1 MATPAEKIAD
11 ALEKMNAAE
20 QDGIVRASS
29 LTRTYLS
36 RLVKTEFLQ
45 PVLRGWYFVTTPAA
59 AAPGSTAWYGHYWSF
74 LRQYLEARFGDT
86 YCLLPEA
93 SLHLLTGVT
102 TIPRQL
108 ALMQKKP
115 GQQILKLPLGTSLY
129 IYQDRSSFPKQ
140 TTLMDSIRVMELA
153 EALQRVPEAYFRS
166 SPDEAALALRLVRDP
181 TPLLRDLLE
190 NGRSVVAG
198 RLAGAFRQVG
208 DEATANRILQTLRSA
223 GYDVREVN
231 PFAAPVLPAPQ
242 TVRTTSP
249 YVARLHAMWAK
260 HRDVVEDIFPLAP
273 GKPENAEQFLLRAD
287 ETYVQDAY
295 HSLSIEGYRV
305 SPELIEK
312 IRRGS
317 FDPESGMAE
326 DKSSADALA
335 ARGYLEAFNA
345 VKTSVTRII
354 SGEQAA
360 VVLRADH
367 PLWYQALFAPS
378 VQAGLLPAT
387 ALAGYRAG
395 QVYIR
400 GSRHVPL
407 PAHAVSDAMDALFTL
422 IGDEENVAVQAV
434 LGHFLFVFIHPYSDG
449 NGRIARFLMN
459 ALFASG
465 GYPWTIVHVENRS
478 PYMTALE
485 AASVDSDIAPFAGCI
500 RSEMEQREKGKADRS
515 G

>member
-36 RLVKTEFLQ
+36 RLVKTGFLQ

-74 LRQYLEARFGDT
+74 LKQYLDDRFGDT

-93 SLHLLTGVT
+93 SLQLLTGVT

-129 IYQDRSSFPKQ
+129 IYQDRSNFPKRSA
-140 TTLMDSIRVMELA
+140 LVDGIRVMELTD
-153 EALQRVPEAYFRS
+153 ALQRVPEAYFRS
-166 SPDEAALALRLVRDP
+166 SPDDAALALRLMRDP

-190 NGRSVVAG
+190 DGRSVIAG
-198 RLAGAFRQVG
+198 RLAGAFRHVG
-208 DEATANRILQTLRSA
+208 EENVANRILQTLRSA
-223 GYDVREVN
+223 GYDVREQN
-231 PFAAPVLPAPQ
+231 PFAAPLPLAPQ
-242 TVRTTSP
+242 SARIVSP
-249 YVARLHAMWAK
+249 HVARLRAMWAK
-260 HRDVVEDIFPLAP
+260 HREAVAALFPASP
-273 GKPENAEQFLLRAD
+273 GKPENADAFLTRAD
-287 ETYVQDAY
+287 ESYVQDAY

-305 SPELIEK
+305 SPELIER

-317 FDPESGMAE
+317 FDPKTGAAE
-326 DKSSADALA
+326 DRASADALA

-345 VKTSVTRII
+345 VKESVTRII
-354 SGEQAA
+354 GGGPDAA
-360 VVLRADH
+360 TVLRADH
-367 PLWYQALFAPS
+367 SLWYQALFAPS

-387 ALAGYRAG
+387 SLAGYRAG

-407 PAHAVSDAMDALFTL
+407 PAHAVSDAMEALFDL
-422 IGDEENVAVQAV
+422 IGEEENAAVQAV

-449 NGRIARFLMN
+449 NGRMARFLMN

-478 PYMTALE
+478 RYMTALE
-485 AASVDSDIAPFAGCI
+485 AASVEGDIGPFVECI
-500 RSEMEQREKGKADRS
+500 RSEMEKGETL
-515 G
+515 